1 MAGQGDVANAKDDTR
16 YLGVDNGSGLADLA
30 ADLSQLADDLTVG
43 TSCVH
48 EASGSRWNPTPPLAI
63 ELAVLLDLTDTGY
76 LFVREGVGSGLRLS
90 VAAGGIIEARVNGTL
105 IASVS
110 VPSLGP
116 SEVVIGWSMEPNV
129 FTTSAANAIRSEL
142 RAWNVDSEEFVQTV
156 ATHATPATPAT
167 SAIWLARTTAGA
179 SAFTGS
185 ASQLRWSV
193 GRFHPAAE
201 TREDFIEETLEPTLA
216 LATRREVPV
225 PTRASGAGDDGHF
238 AGPIYKA
245 VAAGLGQ
252 ADLRQA
258 GFIVAEHYRSPETLS
273 ESFPAVRS
281 VAALGAPEFTMLGQY
296 FVHRPVPLP
305 CNRLKVRV
313 HIQAWRIDSADPDYI
328 FIRCYSM
335 SRPPLGLAN
344 NLGLGPQP
352 PLVRY
357 SREVVVESADGSG
370 TTGGHWYT
378 FDLLEIARDGTG
390 LGTWLGLAFYVEDQ
404 GGGGTAD
411 QRWRVRAWTVEPGIE
426 DTAGTLPLGGLS

>member
-16 YLGVDNGSGLADLA
+16 FLGVDYGAGLTDLA
-30 ADLSQLADDLTVG
+30 ADLSQYADSLTVG
-43 TSCVH
+43 TSCIH
-48 EASGSRWNPTPPLAI
+48 EASGTRWDPTPPLAI
-63 ELAVLLDLTDTGY
+63 ELDVLLDSTDDGF
-76 LFVREGVGSGLRLS
+76 LFVREGTLSGLRLT
-90 VAAGGIIEARVNGTL
+90 VAVGGVISARVNGSV
-105 IASVS
+105 IASVT

-116 SEVVIGWSMEPNV
+116 SRVVIGWSMEPNV
-129 FTTSAANAIRSEL
+129 FTTGASNAIRSEL
-142 RAWNVDSEEFVQTV
+142 RAWNVDSEEFVQAV
-156 ATHATPATPAT
+156 ATHATPATAAV
-167 SAIWLARTTAGA
+167 SAIWLARTTTGS
-179 SAFTGS
+179 SAFTG
-185 ASQLRWSV
+185 AAYQLRWSV

-201 TREDFIEETLEPTLA
+201 TREDLIEQTAEPTLT

-258 GFIVAEHYRSPETLS
+258 GYIVAEQYTLPETLS

-281 VAALGAPEFTMLGQY
+281 VEAPGAPEFTMLGQF
-296 FVHRPVPLP
+296 FVHRPIPLP

-313 HIQAWRIDSADPDYI
+313 QIQAWRVDAADPDYI
-328 FIRCYSM
+328 HVRCYSL
-335 SRPPLGLAN
+335 SRPPLGLASTI
-344 NLGLGPQP
+344 GPEP

-357 SREVVVESADGSG
+357 YREVTVESADGSG

-378 FDLLEIARDGTG
+378 FDLIEVARDESG

-411 QRWRVRAWTVEPGIE
+411 QRWRVRAWTVEPGVE
-426 DTAGTLPLGGLS
+426 DAAGSFPIGGFT